1 MGKYTRRAA
10 LGAIAGGIVLFIS
23 DTAGFSSIEGDRTA
37 DTQLSDDGS
46 AIIKL
51 TGAVF
56 DTNSDRPTEPAEITI
71 TNNSEVPFDTTSE
84 ITITSQNKKFR
95 FREKNTGSAAQTQ
108 LTQNDLIDATEQFNP
123 GDSFNIEIL
132 TASDETGSVTD
143 NLQAEL
149 RALSESLTADLSRQ
163 ISLQFKA
170 TGQLVYAS
178 DQNTLKVLDTVQNN
192 ITNPAESSNIDSVG
206 SIVADLTGDG
216 NADIAYIRNKRLEL
230 TQISVDRDNNITT
243 VFGPGKRKDK
253 DEDEGEEEDEEEDE
267 DENEDENGS
276 NGNGNNT
283 ANSPV
288 DPNTDG
294 TRVAAGDLD
303 SWPDERVDD
312 SDSGRVKRK
321 YSVSGSVALF
331 ADTGRN
337 KIFAAQPSTATK
349 DTAVEVLIDTSNIGG
364 AAGVAGLEDI
374 DNDGLAELV
383 YLNSS
388 QQLNFIKQIDT
399 TKFTSP
405 SEWVNTQ
412 SNYSKVLTKYKDS
425 NNSSKFGKTV
435 GENNNIAFGKAT
447 LGNASVGS
455 NANVGVSAVGEFSAG
470 DNKQIPFVDGS
481 NELAVINHKN
491 EKTNLTMNTS
501 AIKKAAIAPVDID
514 DDGITELFFIGDPN
528 KDALPDVD
536 TEGVNLNNG
545 GNSGPIFYVS
555 NPAGI
560 IDNGESADIELLQ
573 VPPDQYSR
581 DEVIGDNKSDT
592 PGYIVPDISIGLN
605 AGTVI

>member
-10 LGAIAGGIVLFIS
+10 LGAITGGIVLFIS
-23 DTAGFSSIEGDRTA
+23 DTAGFSSIESDRTA
-37 DTQLSDDGS
+37 DAQVNDDGS

-84 ITITSQNKKFR
+84 ITITSQNEKFR
-95 FREKNTGSAAQTQ
+95 FREKNTGTAAQTQ
-108 LTQNDLIDATEQFNP
+108 LTQNDLIDSTGQFNP
-123 GDSFNIEIL
+123 GDSFDIEIL

-143 NLQAEL
+143 SFQAEL
-149 RALSESLTADLSRQ
+149 ADPSESLTADLSRQ

-170 TGQLVYAS
+170 TGQLVYAG
-178 DQNTLKVLDTVQNN
+178 DQNTLKVLDTVQSN
-192 ITNPAESSNIDSVG
+192 ITNPAESSNIKSIG
-206 SIVADLTGDG
+206 SIVADLLGDG
-216 NADIAYIRNKRLEL
+216 NADIAYVRKKRLEL
-230 TQISVDRDNNITT
+230 TQISTDRNKNITT
-243 VFGPGKRKDK
+243 VFAP
-253 DEDEGEEEDEEEDE
+253 
-267 DENEDENGS
+267 
-276 NGNGNNT
+276 GNNT

-294 TRVAAGDLD
+294 TRLAAGDLD

-312 SDSGRVKRK
+312 SGSRRK
-321 YSVSGSVALF
+321 YSVSGNVALF
-331 ADTGRN
+331 ADTGKN

-349 DTAVEVLIDTSNIGG
+349 DAAVEVLVDTSNIGA
-364 AAGVAGLEDI
+364 AAGAAGLEDI

-399 TKFTSP
+399 TNFSSP
-405 SEWVNTQ
+405 SDWVGSQ
-412 SNYSKVLTKYKDS
+412 SNYSKVLSNYKDS
-425 NNSSKFGKTV
+425 NNSSQFGKTV

-447 LGNASVGS
+447 LGNAGVGS
-455 NANVGVSAVGEFSAG
+455 NANVGVSAIGEFSTG

-491 EKTNLTMNTS
+491 EKTNLTTNTS
-501 AIKKAAIAPVDID
+501 AVIKAAIAPVDID
-514 DDGITELFFIGDPN
+514 DDGITELFFIGNTN
-528 KDALPDVD
+528 KNALPDVD
-536 TEGVNLNNG
+536 TKGVNLNNG

-560 IDNGESADIELLQ
+560 IDDGESANIELLQ

-581 DEVIGDNKSDT
+581 DEVVGDKKSDT
-592 PGYIVPDISIGLN
+592 PGYIIPDVSIGLN
-605 AGTVI
+605 AGTVL

>member
-108 LTQNDLIDATEQFNP
+108 LTQNDLIDATGQFNP

-143 NLQAEL
+143 NLQAEF
-149 RALSESLTADLSRQ
+149 RAPSESLTADLSRQ

-230 TQISVDRDNNITT
+230 TQISIDRDNNITT
-243 VFGPGKRKDK
+243 VFDP
-253 DEDEGEEEDEEEDE
+253 
-267 DENEDENGS
+267 
-276 NGNGNNT
+276 GNNT

-288 DPNTDG
+288 EPNTDG

-312 SDSGRVKRK
+312 SDSGRTRSE

-349 DTAVEVLIDTSNIGG
+349 DAAVEVLIDTSNIGG

-399 TKFTSP
+399 TKFNSP
-405 SEWVNTQ
+405 GEWVNSQ
-412 SNYSKVLTKYKDS
+412 SNYSKVLKKYKDS

-435 GENNNIAFGKAT
+435 GDNNNIAFGKAT

-455 NANVGVSAVGEFSAG
+455 NANVGVSAIGEFSAS

-491 EKTNLTMNTS
+491 EKTNLTTNTS
-501 AIKKAAIAPVDID
+501 AVKKAAIAPVDID
-514 DDGITELFFIGDPN
+514 DNDITELFFIGDSN
-528 KDALPDVD
+528 KQSLPDAD
-536 TEGVNLNNG
+536 TEDVDLN
-545 GNSGPIFYVS
+545 NSGPIFYVS
-555 NPAGI
+555 NPAGV
-560 IDNGESADIELLQ
+560 IDDGENANIELLQ

-581 DEVIGDNKSDT
+581 SEVIGSQKPNGDPNDT
-592 PGYIVPDISIGLN
+592 PGYIIPDISIGLN

>member
-95 FREKNTGSAAQTQ
+95 FRQKNTGSAAQTQ
-108 LTQNDLIDATEQFNP
+108 LTQTDLIDATGQFNP

-143 NLQAEL
+143 NLQAEF
-149 RALSESLTADLSRQ
+149 RAPSESLTADLSRQ

-230 TQISVDRDNNITT
+230 TQISIDRDNNITT
-243 VFGPGKRKDK
+243 VFGPGKPKGKD
-253 DEDEGEEEDEEEDE
+253 EDE
-267 DENEDENGS
+267 DENEDEGEDEDEDENEDEGEDEDEDENGS

-312 SDSGRVKRK
+312 SDSGRVRRIL
-321 YSVSGSVALF
+321 G
-331 ADTGRN
+331 
-337 KIFAAQPSTATK
+337 
-349 DTAVEVLIDTSNIGG
+349 IG
-364 AAGVAGLEDI
+364 
-374 DNDGLAELV
+374 
-383 YLNSS
+383 
-388 QQLNFIKQIDT
+388 
-399 TKFTSP
+399 
-405 SEWVNTQ
+405 
-412 SNYSKVLTKYKDS
+412 
-425 NNSSKFGKTV
+425 
-435 GENNNIAFGKAT
+435 
-447 LGNASVGS
+447 
-455 NANVGVSAVGEFSAG
+455 
-470 DNKQIPFVDGS
+470 
-481 NELAVINHKN
+481 
-491 EKTNLTMNTS
+491 
-501 AIKKAAIAPVDID
+501 
-514 DDGITELFFIGDPN
+514 
-528 KDALPDVD
+528 
-536 TEGVNLNNG
+536 
-545 GNSGPIFYVS
+545 
-555 NPAGI
+555 
-560 IDNGESADIELLQ
+560 
-573 VPPDQYSR
+573 
-581 DEVIGDNKSDT
+581 
-592 PGYIVPDISIGLN
+592 
-605 AGTVI
+605 